1 MANST
6 VASMRRRFRALAPPY
21 PKRTPCERRERLSR
35 AGGGKAGVV
44 SRRYEYFVH
53 ETRLGGGE
61 RRLDG
66 PFSSRR
72 MAEAAVLRLRLRGI
86 NAYVVRASRGIT
98 LPLKA

>member
-1 MANST
+1 MKREDIAKQLGVG
-6 VASMRRRFRALAPPY
+6 VASV
-21 PKRTPCERRERLSR
+21 LSR

-44 SRRYEYFVH
+44 SRRHEYFVH
-53 ETRLGGGE
+53 ETKPGGGD

-66 PFSSRR
+66 PFSDRR
-72 MAEAAVLRLRLRGI
+72 MAEAVVLRLRLRGI